1 MRFDPPRGGG
11 ADDEDDAPAWTP
23 QRRTSGAAVAQPDP
37 QPDPV
42 TPGLHGKT
50 VIVTGGAT
58 GLGRGIC
65 LEFARRK
72 VNVAFCFKEL
82 PGRDIAEMALLTETT
97 LLGMGV
103 KVFAARCDVRDRAA
117 VDSFI
122 ARTREQ
128 LGGVHFLVNNA
139 GIGIDGALWRMSD
152 EAWKEVLETNVT
164 GAFNCIRAVAP
175 TFRNQKFG
183 KVVNVSAH
191 QASRPGFGVSNYA
204 ASKAALEGLTR
215 AAAVELGPAGV
226 NVNAVAPG
234 FIKTERMMMLPK
246 DVVERARR
254 QAVLGRIAEPED
266 VARVVAFLCSDD
278 ARHITG
284 QTIVVDGGLSLE

>member
-1 MRFDPPRGGG
+1 MAFDPPRGGG
-11 ADDEDDAPAWTP
+11 ADDEDDAPTWKP
-23 QRRTSGAAVAQPDP
+23 QRRSSGAALAQPDP
-37 QPDPV
+37 ELDPIS
-42 TPGLHGKT
+42 PGLRGKT

-82 PGRDIAEMALLTETT
+82 PGRDISEMALLTETT

-103 KVFAARCDVRDRAA
+103 KVFAARCDVRDRSA
-117 VDSFI
+117 VESFV

-139 GIGIDGALWRMSD
+139 GIGIDGALWRLSD
-152 EAWKEVLETNVT
+152 EAWKDVLDTNVT
-164 GAFNCIRAVAP
+164 GAFNCIRATAP
-175 TFRNQKFG
+175 IFRTQKFG
-183 KVVNVSAH
+183 KIVNVSAH
-191 QASRPGFGVSNYA
+191 QASSPGFGVSNYA

-234 FIKTERMMMLPK
+234 FVKTERMMMLPK

-254 QAVLGRIAEPED
+254 QAVLGRLADPED
-266 VARVVAFLCSDD
+266 VARVVGFLCSDD